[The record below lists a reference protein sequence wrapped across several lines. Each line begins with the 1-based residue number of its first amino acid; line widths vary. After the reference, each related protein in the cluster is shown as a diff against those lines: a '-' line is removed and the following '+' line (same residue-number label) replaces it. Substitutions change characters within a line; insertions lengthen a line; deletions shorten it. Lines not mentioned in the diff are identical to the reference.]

1 MIEINNLVFS
11 WPKHP
16 APTLDIAE
24 LTISQGER
32 IFLHGP
38 SGSGKSTL
46 LGLLAGINAIQA
58 GDIKILDTPMRQ
70 LSAAKRDQFRADHIG
85 TIFQNFNLLP
95 FLDPIENV
103 MLGCQYS
110 KMRKS
115 KLTQSLQQ
123 SAISLLENLGID
135 HTLQAKS
142 VSELSIGQQQRVAA
156 ARAFIGQP
164 ELIIADEPTSA
175 LDADSRE
182 AFIETLFN
190 QAEKYQAT
198 ILFVSHDHSLAQLFD
213 RKVSLNEINGA
224 AQ

>member
-16 APTLDIAE
+16 TPTLDIAK

-58 GDIKILDTPMRQ
+58 GDIKILDTQMRL

-110 KMRKS
+110 KVRKS
-115 KLTQSLQQ
+115 KLTQSLHQ
-123 SAISLLENLGID
+123 SAINLLESLGID
-135 HTLQAKS
+135 QALQAQS

-182 AFIETLFN
+182 AFIKTLFN

-213 RKVSLNEINGA
+213 KKVSLNEINGA
-224 AQ
+224 TQ

>member
-16 APTLDIAE
+16 SPTLDIKH
-24 LTISQGER
+24 LKIDRGER

-46 LGLLAGINAIQA
+46 LGLLAGINTIQS
-58 GDIKILDTPMRQ
+58 GNINILNTSMNQ

-110 KMRKS
+110 KIRKS
-115 KLTQSLQQ
+115 KLSQSLTH
-123 SAISLLENLGID
+123 SAIELLEGLGI
-135 HTLQAKS
+135 HKNQHNKS
-142 VSELSIGQQQRVAA
+142 INQLSIGQQQRVAA

-164 ELIIADEPTSA
+164 EFIIADEPTSA
-175 LDADSRE
+175 LDVDNRE
-182 AFIETLFN
+182 AFIETLFT
-190 QAEKYQAT
+190 QADTYQAT
-198 ILFVSHDHSLAQLFD
+198 ILFVSHDHSLAHLFT
-213 RKVSLNEINGA
+213 RKISLTDINGA
-224 AQ
+224 VQ

>member
-1 MIEINNLVFS
+1 
-11 WPKHP
+11 
-16 APTLDIAE
+16 
-24 LTISQGER
+24 
-32 IFLHGP
+32 
-38 SGSGKSTL
+38 
-46 LGLLAGINAIQA
+46 
-58 GDIKILDTPMRQ
+58 
-70 LSAAKRDQFRADHIG
+70 
-85 TIFQNFNLLP
+85 
-95 FLDPIENV
+95 

-198 ILFVSHDHSLAQLFD
+198 ILFVSHDLSLAQLFD